1 MLGIAVVL
9 VITPLKDYYF
19 YQLRAVGAYE
29 LMGIGIE
36 ISLEVFCLLISRI
49 Y

>member
-19 YQLRAVGAYE
+19 YKLRAVGAYE
-29 LMGIGIE
+29 FMGIG
-36 ISLEVFCLLISRI
+36 ISLEVFVS
-49 Y
+49 

>member
-1 MLGIAVVL
+1 MLRIAVVL

-19 YQLRAVGAYE
+19 YKLRIVGAYE
-29 LMGIGIE
+29 FMGVIGI
-36 ISLEVFCLLISRI
+36 SVEVFCLLISRI